1 MAVGTGFGQ
10 VFRGIGEDGFSSLLK
25 GTPFETQFF
34 IFYQVKWVES
44 LFHQPYSSQ
53 T

>member
-10 VFRGIGEDGFSSLLK
+10 VFKGIGKDFPTKS
-25 GTPFETQFF
+25 TQVFRLNLS
-34 IFYQVKWVES
+34 YQVKSVGL
-44 LFHQPYSSQ
+44 LFHQPFSSQ